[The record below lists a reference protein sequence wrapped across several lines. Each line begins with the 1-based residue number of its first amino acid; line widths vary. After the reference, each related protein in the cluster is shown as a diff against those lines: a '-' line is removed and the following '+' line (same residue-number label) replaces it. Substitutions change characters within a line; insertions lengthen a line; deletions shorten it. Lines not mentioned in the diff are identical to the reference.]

1 MCASKREK
9 LAAVRSMHELRGD
22 GGAECAQRE
31 SISRIWLNLVHSRA
45 SKFDG
50 DRATWSMQ
58 SGKKPVAA
66 RLEWPPCTSSA
77 LPRNPFKFNCL
88 QGLAG
93 EPKRPRCGHSMA
105 VMIECFLSNT
115 RPKTAFA
122 AVQNACSS
130 LPVEA
135 RRLMWA
141 CDGGG
146 HPHVAP
152 TGGSGA
158 LWDIGANR

>member
-9 LAAVRSMHELRGD
+9 LAAMRSMHELRRD

-66 RLEWPPCTSSA
+66 RLEWPRHIIRASEKS
-77 LPRNPFKFNCL
+77 L
-88 QGLAG
+88 QVQL
-93 EPKRPRCGHSMA
+93 
-105 VMIECFLSNT
+105 
-115 RPKTAFA
+115 FA
-122 AVQNACSS
+122 RS
-130 LPVEA
+130 
-135 RRLMWA
+135 RW
-141 CDGGG
+141 
-146 HPHVAP
+146 
-152 TGGSGA
+152 
-158 LWDIGANR
+158 